1 MASAVGST
9 ARLALLIIETS
20 RREEGWIS
28 GEYLLA
34 VPFDPMGGGC
44 GGAEC
49 PGTLF
54 LLALS
59 NVAEEGNG
67 ISL

>member
-20 RREEGWIS
+20 RQEEGRIS

-44 GGAEC
+44 REAEC

-54 LLALS
+54 LLAVR
-59 NVAEEGNG
+59 NVAGEGNEIG
-67 ISL
+67 L

>member
-9 ARLALLIIETS
+9 ARLALLIIEMS
-20 RREEGWIS
+20 RREQGRIS

-44 GGAEC
+44 TEAEC

-54 LLALS
+54 LLAVR
-59 NVAEEGNG
+59 NVAEEGNENA
-67 ISL
+67 L